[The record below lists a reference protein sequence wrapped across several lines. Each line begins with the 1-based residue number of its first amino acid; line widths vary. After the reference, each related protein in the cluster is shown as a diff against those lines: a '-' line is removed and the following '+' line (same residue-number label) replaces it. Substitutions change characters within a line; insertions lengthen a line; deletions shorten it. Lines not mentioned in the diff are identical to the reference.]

1 MQPDCPSS
9 HSGQTTG
16 RRKLCMK
23 HPLERFCYCPVCGS
37 SAFPVQDEKSRR
49 CETCGFE
56 YYLNPSS
63 AYVAVITDKN
73 GRLLVERRGREP
85 ALGTLDLPGG
95 FADIGETAEQGVA
108 REVREETGLEVTH
121 VEYLFSIP
129 NTSFYSGMCIPT
141 LDMFFRCRVADD
153 ACLQAGDDA
162 SDCMWLSP
170 HEINPEAFGLHSIRM
185 GIEKMLHEGQRG

>member
-1 MQPDCPSS
+1 
-9 HSGQTTG
+9 
-16 RRKLCMK
+16 MK
-23 HPLERFCYCPVCGS
+23 HPLERFCFCPVCGS
-37 SAFPVQDEKSRR
+37 SAFPVKDEKSRR

-129 NTSFYSGMCIPT
+129 NTYLYSGMSIPT

-153 ACLQAGDDA
+153 ARLQAGDDA
-162 SDCMWLSP
+162 SECMWLSP
-170 HEINPEAFGLHSIRM
+170 HEINPKAFGLHSIRM
-185 GIEKMLHEGQRG
+185 GIEKMLHEGQWG